1 MASKVTVRYIENLQ
15 HQVIAYPHSFIAD
28 EPAEDN
34 GDGLGPNPYDLL
46 LGSLGACTAM
56 TLIMYATRKKIPLE
70 SVSVELDHQRIYRDD
85 CHDCTEE
92 EKRLEKITR
101 RITVRGA
108 LSEEQKSKLLEIAA
122 KCPVHRTISRTPII
136 EDTVEVID

>member
-1 MASKVTVRYIENLQ
+1 MSSKVTVRYIENLQ
-15 HQVIAYPHSFIAD
+15 HQVIAPPHSFIVD
-28 EPAEDN
+28 EPVEDT

-46 LGSLGACTAM
+46 LSALGSCTAM

-70 SVSVELDHQRIYRDD
+70 SVSVELDHQRIYRED
-85 CHDCTEE
+85 CEDCTEE

-108 LSEEQKSKLLEIAA
+108 VSEEQKSKLLEIAN
-122 KCPVHRTISRTPII
+122 KCPVHRTILSKPAI
-136 EDTVEVID
+136 EDTIEVID

>member
-15 HQVIAYPHSFIAD
+15 HQVIAYPHSFIVD
-28 EPAEDN
+28 EPVEDE

-46 LGSLGACTAM
+46 LSALGACTAM

-70 SVSVELDHQRIYRDD
+70 SVSVELDHKRIYRKD
-85 CHDCTEE
+85 CEECTEE
-92 EKRLEKITR
+92 EKRMEKISR

-108 LSEEQKSKLLEIAA
+108 ISEEQKKKLLEIAN
-122 KCPVHRTISRTPII
+122 KCPVHKTLKSSPAV
-136 EDTVEVID
+136 EDTLEVLN

>member
-28 EPAEDN
+28 EPVEDT

-46 LGSLGACTAM
+46 LSALGACTAM

-70 SVSVELDHQRIYRDD
+70 SVSVELDHQRTYRKD
-85 CHDCTEE
+85 CEDCTEE
-92 EKRLEKITR
+92 EKRVETITR
-101 RITVRGA
+101 RITVKGA
-108 LSEEQKSKLLEIAA
+108 LSEEEKEKLLTIAN
-122 KCPVHRTISRTPII
+122 KCPVHKTITSGPAI
-136 EDTVEVID
+136 EDTIEVIE

>member
-15 HQVIAYPHSFIAD
+15 HQVIASPHSFIVD
-28 EPAEDN
+28 EPVEDT

-46 LGSLGACTAM
+46 LGALGACTAM

-70 SVSVELDHQRIYRDD
+70 SVSVELDHERTYRED
-85 CHDCTEE
+85 CEDCSEE
-92 EKRLEKITR
+92 EKRMEKITR

-108 LSEEQKSKLLEIAA
+108 VSEEQKGKLLEIAN
-122 KCPVHRTISRTPII
+122 KCPVHRTILSKPVI
-136 EDTVEVID
+136 EDTVEVVD